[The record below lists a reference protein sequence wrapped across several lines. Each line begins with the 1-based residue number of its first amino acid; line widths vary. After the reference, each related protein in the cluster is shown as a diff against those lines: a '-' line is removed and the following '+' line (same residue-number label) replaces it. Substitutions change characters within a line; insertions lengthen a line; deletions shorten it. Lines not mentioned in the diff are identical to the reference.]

1 MKSTRAMRMFV
12 SVLGAASLVATACAP
27 SSTTPPATQAQ
38 AETPVAGGRII
49 EGSFSDIQRLNPAT
63 SNDATSSGIS
73 GKIYDALV
81 NVDAKTGDPIPWL
94 GKWTVSADGL
104 TYSWTIEPK
113 ANWSDGKPIIA
124 DDFVT
129 RVKAQLRSKV
139 TPNKSQFDKVEG
151 AKDYQA
157 GKATSISGIK
167 VDASDPKKF
176 TVKFTDAFCPALL
189 SVFGAAPLPTHI
201 FGKYTVDSDITKNVD
216 EAPENNNPPVASG
229 PFKFK
234 EWRKGDQVILSRNES
249 YFLGAPLLDEYV
261 LKVVADST
269 AASAQL
275 KTGELTVNLIQPSEI
290 ADLSKQD
297 SLKIY
302 RWQDPGYTYIGWRE
316 QSPTATFFND
326 KRVRQAL
333 AYGINMKDVLQA
345 VFFGEGTQMFSHHAP
360 VSWAAA
366 TGLNPYAYDKAKAE
380 SLLKDAGYAKGAD
393 GFYAKEGKTLG
404 FTIVTNQGNK
414 TRETFLQVAAEQ
426 YKQIGVKVNPKLEA
440 FEALVPKL
448 TGGNPEVEAVII
460 GWQIGAEAD
469 SYTLWHSSSIPTP
482 EKGGNN
488 FVFYKNPRIDTLLDT
503 GRGPDCSKETRK
515 KAYQEFNQILNEDQ
529 PYNFGISGNRLLAT
543 ASNIRGI
550 DPGSFSPTGEW
561 NIHKWWIKK

>member
-27 SSTTPPATQAQ
+27 STTAPGATPAQ
-38 AETPVAGGRII
+38 AETPVAGGRVI
-49 EGSFSDIQRLNPAT
+49 EGTASDAQRLNPAT
-63 SNDATSSGIS
+63 SNDNVSSLVS
-73 GKIYDALV
+73 GKIYDSLV
-81 NVDAKTGDPIPWL
+81 NVDPKTGDPIPWL
-94 GKWTVSADGL
+94 GKWTVSSDGL
-104 TYSWTIEPK
+104 TYSWTIEAK

-124 DDFVT
+124 DDFLT
-129 RVKAQLRSKV
+129 RVKSQLRSKV
-139 TPNKSQFDKVEG
+139 TPNKSTFNDVVG
-151 AKDYQA
+151 AQDYQA
-157 GKATSISGIK
+157 GKATSVSGIK
-167 VDASDPKKF
+167 IDPADPKKF
-176 TVKFTDAFCPALL
+176 SVTFTKVFCPALL
-189 SVFGAAPLPTHI
+189 SVFGSAPLPTHI
-201 FGKYTVDSDITKNVD
+201 FGKYTVDSDVTKNLD
-216 EAPENNNPPVASG
+216 DAPEINAPPVASG

-234 EWRKGDQVILSRNES
+234 EWRKGDQIILSRNDT

-269 AASAQL
+269 VGAAQL
-275 KTGELTVNLIQPSEI
+275 KTGELTVYSIQPGDV

-297 SLKIY
+297 SLKVY
-302 RWQDPGYTYIGWRE
+302 RWQNPGYTYIGWRQ
-316 QSPTATFFND
+316 QSPTATFLND

-345 VFFGEGTQMFSHHAP
+345 VYFGEGTQVFSHHAP

-393 GFYAKEGKTLG
+393 GFFAKDGKTLG

-414 TRETFLQVAAEQ
+414 TRETFLQAAAEQ
-426 YKQIGVKVNPKLEA
+426 YKQLGVKINPKLEA

-448 TGGNPEVEAVII
+448 TGGSPEIESVII

-469 SYTLWHSSSIPTP
+469 AYTLWHSSAIPTP

-488 FVFYKNPRIDTLLDT
+488 FVFFKNARVDQLLDI
-503 GRGPDCSKETRK
+503 GRGPDCSKDARK
-515 KAYQEFNQILNEDQ
+515 KAYQEFNQILNEEQ
-529 PYNFGISGNRLLAT
+529 PYNFGISNNVLLAT
-543 ASNIRGI
+543 AANIRGI